1 MKDIYIKFGKPLNGK
16 EIKGESRD
24 AGAGT
29 QHGAPWFE
37 AISWNHVI
45 RQPKSATASTA
56 GGHTAERCEHGEMIF
71 TKDLDLVS
79 PQLWEACSAGT
90 LYDDVEVHF
99 MRANGT
105 NDRVLYLKIQL
116 KKVLISQVVPQVESE
131 GLPTETFGMRYSAVL
146 DLHPADHGRQV
157 QAGSGCFLE
166 PGHQQGRFR
175 RAELSVTLSRA
186 WRSAEHTMHGFV
198 CRWHL
203 WRAASPVT
211 TCGWPLD
218 VAPP

>member
-16 EIKGESRD
+16 EINGESRD

-29 QHGAPWFE
+29 QHAAPWFE

-90 LYDDVEVHF
+90 LYDDVEIHF

-105 NDRVLYLKIQL
+105 NDRVLYLKIKL
-116 KKVLISQVVPQVESE
+116 KKVLISQVLPQVESE
-131 GLPTETFGMRYSAVL
+131 GLPT
-146 DLHPADHGRQV
+146 
-157 QAGSGCFLE
+157 
-166 PGHQQGRFR
+166 
-175 RAELSVTLSRA
+175 
-186 WRSAEHTMHGFV
+186 
-198 CRWHL
+198 
-203 WRAASPVT
+203 
-211 TCGWPLD
+211 
-218 VAPP
+218 

>member
-29 QHGAPWFE
+29 QHAAPWFE

-90 LYDDVEVHF
+90 LYDDVE
-99 MRANGT
+99 
-105 NDRVLYLKIQL
+105 
-116 KKVLISQVVPQVESE
+116 SE
-131 GLPTETFGMRYSAVL
+131 GLPTESFGLRYSAVEWTYTQQTM
-146 DLHPADHGRQV
+146 DGKSKPGQV
-157 QAGSGCFLE
+157 A
-166 PGHQQGRFR
+166 
-175 RAELSVTLSRA
+175 A
-186 WRSAEHTMHGFV
+186 WSLATNK
-198 CRWHL
+198 
-203 WRAASPVT
+203 AAF
-211 TCGWPLD
+211 D
-218 VAPP
+218 APN

>member
-29 QHGAPWFE
+29 QHAAPWFE
-37 AISWNHVI
+37 AISWNHAI

-90 LYDDVEVHF
+90 LYDDVEIHF

-105 NDRVLYLKIQL
+105 NDRVLYLKIKL
-116 KKVLISQVVPQVESE
+116 KKVLVSQVLPQVESE
-131 GLPTETFGMRYSAVL
+131 GLPTESFGLRYSAVEWTYTQQTM
-146 DLHPADHGRQV
+146 DGKSKPGQV
-157 QAGSGCFLE
+157 A
-166 PGHQQGRFR
+166 
-175 RAELSVTLSRA
+175 A
-186 WRSAEHTMHGFV
+186 WSLATNK
-198 CRWHL
+198 
-203 WRAASPVT
+203 AAF
-211 TCGWPLD
+211 D
-218 VAPP
+218 APN